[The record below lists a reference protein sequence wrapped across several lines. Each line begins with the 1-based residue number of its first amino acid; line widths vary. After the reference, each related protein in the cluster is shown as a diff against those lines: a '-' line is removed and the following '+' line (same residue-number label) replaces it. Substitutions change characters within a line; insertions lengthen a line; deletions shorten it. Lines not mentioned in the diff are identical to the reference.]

1 MKLGFI
7 GQKIAKDEKIAR
19 QKEALSQVNLDYLSL
34 SDKIYTL
41 SGGEEQRTAWAKI
54 ILKNP
59 PIILAD
65 ESTAVRK
72 SLIYERVIQLFINVD
87 IKKMHHN

>member
-19 QKEALSQVNLDYLSL
+19 QKETLSQVNLDYLSL

-41 SGGEEQRTAWAKI
+41 SGGEAQRTA
-54 ILKNP
+54 
-59 PIILAD
+59 
-65 ESTAVRK
+65 
-72 SLIYERVIQLFINVD
+72 
-87 IKKMHHN
+87 